1 MGETEYSEA
10 LKLGKKEYRARI
22 AKGQFPYLPV
32 LDEILSEADIKTEQ
46 NMGLVQVPLDFVV
59 GTSTMGRT
67 YSFAANFMPI
77 LDEETEFAVKWSNL
91 SDAQM
96 NEGIRD
102 PIKAFEYMNRYY
114 VLEGNKR
121 VSVLKYFNAV
131 SIPAIVTRK
140 IPKLSDD
147 YDVRLYYEYMRFN
160 EITGLCSV
168 EFTKLGNADKLLSLV
183 GKEGRWDDET
193 KEKFAKVMFDFSKVY
208 NFRGG
213 DRLDIKLGD
222 AITVFMEVFGMD
234 AMLEMSENDY
244 NKNIINTWKEFAAE
258 GEKHKINL
266 VLDPKKV
273 QTKKSLLNYLI
284 PQTQKKLKVVFLYP
298 RKPKTSAWLYSHE
311 LGRMYLD
318 ETFSDKLETE
328 YVAGVDENNVEQVL
342 EDIIKAGADIVFCVG
357 PQMMPNSLKV
367 AVAHPEVY
375 ILNCS
380 LNAPHPY
387 IRTYYGRMYEAKFL
401 AGMIAGAVTDNERVA
416 YIADY
421 PIYGMIANIN
431 AFALGVASVNPRAK
445 VYLAW
450 SKTKDYDRDKFL
462 TENDLHYVSDQ
473 DIITPNDASRYFG
486 LYKIQGDQTLNLA
499 MPIWNWGV
507 FYEKLLQSVLAGS
520 YKAEGQEQVKAL
532 NYWWGMSAG
541 AIDIIYGGA
550 VPDETKKVTSL
561 IREAIVK
568 GEFKPFTG
576 ELKDQDGKVHNKPD
590 EELDPD
596 EIIEMD
602 WLLDNVVGRVPEY
615 EELDD
620 NSKML
625 VINQGII
632 DVND

>member
-10 LKLGKKEYRARI
+10 LKMGKKEYRSRVS
-22 AKGQFPYLPV
+22 KGQFPYLPV
-32 LDEILSEADIKTEQ
+32 LDDILSQADIQTEQ
-46 NMGLVQVPLDFVV
+46 NMGLVHVPLDFVV

-77 LDEETEFAVKWSNL
+77 LDEGTEFAVKWSNL

-147 YDVRLYYEYMRFN
+147 YDIKLYYEYMKFN
-160 EITGLCSV
+160 ELTGLCSV
-168 EFTKLGNADKLLSLV
+168 EFTKLGNADKLLALV
-183 GKEGRWDDET
+183 GKKGRWDEQT

-213 DRLDIKLGD
+213 DRLPIKLGD

-234 AMLEMSENDY
+234 AMLEMSESDY
-244 NKNIINTWKEFAAE
+244 NKNILSIWKEFAAE
-258 GEKHKINL
+258 AESQKVNL
-266 VLDPKKV
+266 VLDPAEV
-273 QTKKSLLNYLI
+273 QTRKSLLNYLI
-284 PQTQKKLKVVFLYP
+284 PQTPKKMKVVFLYP
-298 RKPKTSAWLYSHE
+298 REPKTSAWLYAHE
-311 LGRMYLD
+311 LGRNYLED
-318 ETFSDKLETE
+318 TFSDRLETE
-328 YVAGVDENNVEQVL
+328 YVTNVDENNVEKVL
-342 EDIIKAGADIVFCVG
+342 TDVIKNGANIVFCVG

-367 AVAHPEVY
+367 AVAHPEVFV
-375 ILNCS
+375 LNCS

-401 AGMIAGAVTDNERVA
+401 AGMIAGAVTDNDRIA

-450 SKTKDYDRDKFL
+450 SRTKDYDRDRFL
-462 TENDLHYVSDQ
+462 TENELHYVSDQ

-486 LYKIQGDQTLNLA
+486 LYKIQDGQALNLA
-499 MPIWNWGV
+499 MPIWNWGI
-507 FYEKLLQSVLAGS
+507 FYEKLIQSVLAGS
-520 YKAEGQEQVKAL
+520 YKTEGEEEAKAL

-541 AIDIIYGGA
+541 VIDLICSKHVPYGVKRLADHLKSDITHGEIVPFYGRIYDQSG
-550 VPDETKKVTSL
+550 VL
-561 IREAIVK
+561 RNK
-568 GEFKPFTG
+568 GEKEMKPR
-576 ELKDQDGKVHNKPD
+576 DIMN
-590 EELDPD
+590 
-596 EIIEMD
+596 MD
-602 WLLDNVVGRVPEY
+602 WLVDNIIGNIPPMSEFIDNAKAVVELKGV
-615 EELDD
+615 EENKL
-620 NSKML
+620 
-625 VINQGII
+625 
-632 DVND
+632 

>member
-1 MGETEYSEA
+1 MGETEYTEA
-10 LKLGKKEYRARI
+10 LKMGKKEYRSRVS
-22 AKGQFPYLPV
+22 KGQFPYLPV
-32 LDEILSEADIKTEQ
+32 LDDILSQADIQTEQ
-46 NMGLVQVPLDFVV
+46 NMGLMQVPLEFVV
-59 GTSTMGRT
+59 GTSTLGRT

-77 LDEETEFAVKWSNL
+77 LDEGTEFAVKWSNL

-147 YDVRLYYEYMRFN
+147 YDIKLYYEYMKFN
-160 EITGLCSV
+160 DITGLCSL

-183 GKEGRWDDET
+183 GKKDRWDEAT

-213 DRLDIKLGD
+213 DRLSIKLGD

-234 AMLEMSENDY
+234 AMLEMSESDY
-244 NKNIINTWKEFAAE
+244 NKNILSIWKEFAAE
-258 GEKHKINL
+258 AESQKVNL
-266 VLDPKKV
+266 VLDPAQV
-273 QTKKSLLNYLI
+273 QTRKSLLNYLI
-284 PQTQKKLKVVFLYP
+284 PQTPKKMKVVFLYP
-298 RKPKTSAWLYSHE
+298 REPKTSAWLYAHE
-311 LGRMYLD
+311 LGRNYLED
-318 ETFSDKLETE
+318 TFSDRLETE
-328 YVAGVDENNVEQVL
+328 YVTNVDENNVEKVL
-342 EDIIKAGADIVFCVG
+342 TDVIKNGANIVFCVG

-367 AVAHPEVY
+367 AVAHPEVFV
-375 ILNCS
+375 LNCS

-401 AGMIAGAVTDNERVA
+401 AGMIAGAVTDNDRIA

-450 SKTKDYDRDKFL
+450 SRTKDYDRDRFL
-462 TENDLHYVSDQ
+462 TENELHYVSDQ

-486 LYKIQGDQTLNLA
+486 LYKIQDGQALNLA
-499 MPIWNWGV
+499 MPIWNWGI
-507 FYEKLLQSVLAGS
+507 FYEKLIQSVLAGS
-520 YKAEGQEQVKAL
+520 YKTEGEEETKAL

-541 AIDIIYGGA
+541 VIDLICSKHVPYGVKRLADHLKSDITHGEIVPFYGKIYDQNG
-550 VPDETKKVTSL
+550 VL
-561 IREAIVK
+561 RNK
-568 GEFKPFTG
+568 GEQEMKPR
-576 ELKDQDGKVHNKPD
+576 DIMN
-590 EELDPD
+590 
-596 EIIEMD
+596 MD
-602 WLLDNVVGRVPEY
+602 WLVDNIIGNIPPMSDFIDNAKAVVELKGV
-615 EELDD
+615 EENKL
-620 NSKML
+620 
-625 VINQGII
+625 
-632 DVND
+632 

>member
-32 LDEILSEADIKTEQ
+32 LDEILSEADIQTEQ

-131 SIPAIVTRK
+131 SIPAIVIRK

-234 AMLEMSENDY
+234 AMLEMSESDY

-266 VLDPKKV
+266 VLDPTKV

-284 PQTQKKLKVVFLYP
+284 PQTPKKLKVVFLYP
-298 RKPKTSAWLYSHE
+298 REPKTSAWLYSHE
-311 LGRMYLD
+311 LGRNYLD
-318 ETFSDKLETE
+318 DTFSDRLETE
-328 YVAGVDENNVEQVL
+328 FVSGVDESNVEQVL
-342 EDIIKAGADIVFCVG
+342 EDIKQRDYNDTHRETAPLKKADDAIEVDSTK
-357 PQMMPNSLKV
+357 MSLK
-367 AVAHPEVY
+367 EVIDTIVGIIKDKTKSSGNGKSGGEKVSSKASRELMPPRPISKKKHLNFFHLFFYNFLRY
-375 ILNCS
+375 IV
-380 LNAPHPY
+380 
-387 IRTYYGRMYEAKFL
+387 IFL
-401 AGMIAGAVTDNERVA
+401 
-416 YIADY
+416 YHCFY
-421 PIYGMIANIN
+421 NIKWEGKEN
-431 AFALGVASVNPRAK
+431 VPKDGGNIFASNHRSYQDPVFTALGARIPISYMAK
-445 VYLAW
+445 EELFHKNIFFTALI
-450 SKTKDYDRDKFL
+450 KF
-462 TENDLHYVSDQ
+462 
-473 DIITPNDASRYFG
+473 FG
-486 LYKIQGDQTLNLA
+486 AFPVERGKGDMTV
-499 MPIWNWGV
+499 IDTSI
-507 FYEKLLQSVLAGS
+507 EKLENGRNLEIFP
-520 YKAEGQEQVKAL
+520 EGTRSK
-532 NYWWGMSAG
+532 
-541 AIDIIYGGA
+541 
-550 VPDETKKVTSL
+550 
-561 IREAIVK
+561 
-568 GEFKPFTG
+568 
-576 ELKDQDGKVHNKPD
+576 DGKVGKGKTGVALVAAVAQTKVVPVGINFKGEKLKFRSKVVIRYGKPIIPSEIGVTGTTAKD
-590 EELDPD
+590 LKIIKNEIMKRITEL
-596 EIIEMD
+596 
-602 WLLDNVVGRVPEY
+602 VH
-615 EELDD
+615 
-620 NSKML
+620 
-625 VINQGII
+625 
-632 DVND
+632 